1 MWDPA
6 FAEAAFSL
14 KPGKISKIVES
25 EFGFHIIQ
33 LIDRQGERINVR
45 HIILQPKI
53 SDSEREAA
61 IHRLDSI
68 RQYILDQEMTFEDA
82 AYYFSTDKQT
92 RNNGGLMSG
101 KNGDSRIEKAEI
113 EGDMAKQ
120 VNLMKVGE
128 ISEPFVSKSEAREEY
143 KIIKVKAFYP
153 QHKANLE
160 DDWQIFE
167 MLLKNEKQMDK
178 LEKWIKEKQANTY
191 IHIDDSYKNSKF
203 RYDGWIK

>member
-1 MWDPA
+1 
-6 FAEAAFSL
+6 
-14 KPGKISKIVES
+14 
-25 EFGFHIIQ
+25 
-33 LIDRQGERINVR
+33 
-45 HIILQPKI
+45 
-53 SDSEREAA
+53 
-61 IHRLDSI
+61 
-68 RQYILDQEMTFEDA
+68 
-82 AYYFSTDKQT
+82 
-92 RNNGGLMSG
+92 MSG

-120 VNLMKVGE
+120 VNRMKVGE